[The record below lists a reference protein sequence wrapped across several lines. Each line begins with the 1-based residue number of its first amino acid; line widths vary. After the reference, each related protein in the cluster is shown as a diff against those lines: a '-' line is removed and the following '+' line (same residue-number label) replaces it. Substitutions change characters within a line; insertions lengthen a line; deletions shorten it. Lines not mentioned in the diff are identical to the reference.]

1 MCLYE
6 SAISTS
12 GITTHLQRDDQQNAA
27 DLGTGKAAYTPFM
40 NCGRRGHSATT
51 PQD

>member
-6 SAISTS
+6 STINMS
-12 GITTHLQRDDQQNAA
+12 GITTHLRRDYQQKAA
-27 DLGTGKAAYTPFM
+27 DLRTGKAAYTPFM

-51 PQD
+51 PHG